1 MFKNGRYLVPVMK
14 VIIVTGTPG
23 TGKTKLSVELAKKLN
38 FNYIDVNK
46 IIKKHNLTESYDRKR
61 KTKIVD
67 IEKLNKVLI
76 KEINNIKKINKKI
89 INKNI
94 KIKKNNKKNGIVIDS
109 HLSHY
114 LPKKYVDLCIVTKC
128 DLKELQKRLKKRKYS
143 KEKIRENLDSEIFDI
158 CLNEAKENKH
168 KILIIDTAKSIN
180 INKISKKINEAK
192 NSLTKID

>member
-1 MFKNGRYLVPVMK
+1 MK
-14 VIIVTGTPG
+14 VIIITGIPG

-38 FNYIDVNK
+38 FKYIDVNK
-46 IIKKHNLTESYDRKR
+46 IIKRYNLARSYDKKR

-67 IEKLNKVLI
+67 IKKLNKALI
-76 KEINNIKKINKKI
+76 KEINNYKQSFKNKIDIKKI
-89 INKNI
+89 
-94 KIKKNNKKNGIVIDS
+94 KNGIIIDS

-128 DLKELQKRLKKRKYS
+128 TLKELQRRLKKRKYS

-168 KILIIDTAKSIN
+168 KILIIDATNSIN
-180 INKISKKINEAK
+180 INKIANKI
-192 NSLTKID
+192 